1 MQPMMADNE
10 HRNFISRSYRTR
22 QLNDESLTYLS
33 KFCQAGQHAGGV
45 RKNCEAGCAGF
56 LSVAWSE
63 DPDETVKRGG
73 WRSCLSSIRMHQ
85 PGAWRLGQATTPSG
99 NLSSS
104 LHPPLSKSTLPC
116 TAIPKP
122 FESDPHYHSI
132 HGRRRSLSAARSKR
146 PPLSCCASGPN
157 TTQAG

>member
-104 LHPPLSKSTLPC
+104 PHPLVQIYPSMHRNPQSPLNQILIVTAYMADVDLCPQLDPNDLP
-116 TAIPKP
+116 
-122 FESDPHYHSI
+122 
-132 HGRRRSLSAARSKR
+132 
-146 PPLSCCASGPN
+146 
-157 TTQAG
+157 